1 MVVIHLLCNGLLER
15 AGLGDSIMGVFL
27 IAKMHSHS
35 LNLKLVLK
43 QQLWLVLPFTGIA
56 QWSEACV
63 GSGNPAPHTAGMG
76 KAAWHHPSTP
86 PVLPPQYTVLLWV
99 QRGAKCQEKA
109 N

>member
-1 MVVIHLLCNGLLER
+1 
-15 AGLGDSIMGVFL
+15 MGVFL

-43 QQLWLVLPFTGIA
+43 QQLWLLLPFTGIA

-86 PVLPPQYTVLLWV
+86 PVLPPQYTVL
-99 QRGAKCQEKA
+99 QTFSNKQEEKKERGETSVLSQ
-109 N
+109 NLP